1 LRIAP
6 NNPHRSKSEGESP
19 LTKTPEDHLPKRAP
33 KKTGK
38 AGIKALEV
46 DEKTKSA
53 EPGEHKP
60 ELLSDA
66 NKKKGKKNPRLPG
79 MEDAE
84 IEELEEAAEEYA
96 DIRDQRQELTV
107 EEVRLKKELLD
118 LMHANKKTEYN
129 HNGVS
134 IKVVVESEK
143 VKVRIKKDED

>member
-1 LRIAP
+1 MV
-6 NNPHRSKSEGESP
+6 KS
-19 LTKTPEDHLPKRAP
+19 PEHHLPKKAP

-53 EPGEHKP
+53 EPAEHKP

-66 NKKKGKKNPRLPG
+66 NKKKPRQSRLPG
-79 MEDAE
+79 TEDAE
-84 IEELEEAAEEYA
+84 IEELESAAEDYA

-118 LMHANKKTEYN
+118 LMHSNKKVEYN
-129 HNGVS
+129 HDGVS
-134 IKVVVESEK
+134 IKIVVESEK
-143 VKVRIKKDED
+143 VRVRIKKDKDED